1 MLLKILART
10 LQGDVDCSHLLF
22 RNFRRRIGMK
32 AFRVTLAGAMVL
44 VAVSAAFGISVKS
57 DYEKS
62 FDFSQL
68 RTFAFKTDRASNDP
82 LRTNTIEAGRI
93 QSALTAQLEANGF
106 TQSQQNPDFIVAFYA
121 RSREKTQV
129 QSTGFGPGFGY
140 GPLFGWGYG
149 IPYRA
154 RWRWGFGPDIWT
166 STYTQGSVMVDII
179 DPKNNELVWRGV
191 AKDTI
196 NGIGQS
202 EKQANQAAKDLVK
215 RYMKDAKKV
224 DKNLDKKKA

>member
-1 MLLKILART
+1 
-10 LQGDVDCSHLLF
+10 
-22 RNFRRRIGMK
+22 
-32 AFRVTLAGAMVL
+32 MVL
-44 VAVSAAFGISVKS
+44 FAITAAFGVSVKS

-106 TQSQQNPDFIVAFYA
+106 TQSDQNPDFIVAFYA
-121 RSREKTQV
+121 RSREKTQI
-129 QSTGFGPGFGY
+129 QSTGFGY
-140 GPLFGWGYG
+140 GSGFGWGYG
-149 IPYRA
+149 IPFRG
-154 RWRWGFGPDIWT
+154 RWRWGLGPDIWT

-215 RYMKDAKKV
+215 RYVKDAKKL